1 MFYRI
6 MDVNELCS
14 DVSNKKAL
22 PSPGKAERGKS
33 FFIYITIYFITFL
46 PSTI

>member
-1 MFYRI
+1 
-6 MDVNELCS
+6 MDVNGLCS
-14 DVSNKKAL
+14 DVSNKKLFPRPAK
-22 PSPGKAERGKS
+22 PSEGRA